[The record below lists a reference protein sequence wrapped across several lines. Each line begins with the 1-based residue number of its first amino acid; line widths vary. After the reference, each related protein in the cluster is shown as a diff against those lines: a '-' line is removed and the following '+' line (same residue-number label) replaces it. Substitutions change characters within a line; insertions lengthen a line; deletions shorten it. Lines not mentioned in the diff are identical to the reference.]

1 MRVAV
6 VCPYDLGAPGGVQ
19 QLCLELVQR
28 LRDSGDDCRLIGPG
42 EMEGAISAGS
52 PVTVSANRSRV
63 PIALAPG
70 AIGRVRKAIEGF
82 DVVHIHEPLVP
93 LTGWAGLG
101 RDTAGRVATFHADPA
116 RWTRALYRLGGPIAT
131 RALARTV
138 LTAVSPVAADA
149 IPPSWGPVD
158 IIPNAIDTAAYRL
171 EVERSPLRVVFLGRD
186 EPRKGLDILLEAW
199 PHIRAG
205 APEAE
210 LMVMGADRTNGPPG
224 VTFLGRVEERE
235 KRRLLA
241 TSPVLAAPNLGGES
255 FGIVLAEAMAAGC
268 AVVASD
274 IPAFRA
280 VLGTDGVLVPAGDRA
295 ALARAITALLTDPG
309 RTAQLGR
316 CAQVAATRFDWSAV
330 LGSYRAAYESAIRMR
345 SVP

>member
-42 EMEGAISAGS
+42 EAEGAISAGS
-52 PVTVSANRSRV
+52 SLTVSANRSRV

-70 AIGRVRKAIEGF
+70 AIGRVREAIRGV

-93 LTGWAGLG
+93 LTGWAALG
-101 RDTAGRVATFHADPA
+101 RDVAGRIATFHADPA
-116 RWTRALYRLGGPIAT
+116 RWTRALYRLGGPIAR
-131 RALARTV
+131 RALAGTV

-149 IPPSWGPVD
+149 IPASWGPIDV
-158 IIPNAIDTAAYRL
+158 IPNAIDTAAYRL

-186 EPRKGLDILLEAW
+186 EPRKGLDVLLEAW
-199 PHIRAG
+199 PHVRAG
-205 APEAE
+205 IPGAE

-224 VTFLGRVEERE
+224 VTFLGRGEERE

-241 TSPVLAAPNLGGES
+241 SSTVLAAPNLGGES
-255 FGIVLAEAMAAGC
+255 FGIVLTEGMAAGC

-280 VLGTDGVLVPAGDRA
+280 VLGTHGMLVPPGDPLG
-295 ALARAITALLTDPG
+295 LARAITALLLDPG
-309 RTAQLGR
+309 LTEQLGR
-316 CAQVAATRFDWSAV
+316 RAQVAAGRFDWSAV